1 MRALQRRKTE
11 DDCNKAYDDDN
22 VTDDDIIVKWSIF
35 KERCGSSDQE
45 QQRLPTKTRMKKKH
59 FGKNH
64 KGKERRARKN
74 HRRQEPINSSD
85 INCDLIMVVK
95 HIHEPHD

>member
-1 MRALQRRKTE
+1 MRALKRRKTE

-45 QQRLPTKTRMKKKH
+45 RHSLLTKTRMEKNTLEKTTKSKKGAQEKTTDA
-59 FGKNH
+59 KN
-64 KGKERRARKN
+64 
-74 HRRQEPINSSD
+74 Q
-85 INCDLIMVVK
+85 
-95 HIHEPHD
+95 

>member
-1 MRALQRRKTE
+1 MRALKRRKTE

-45 QQRLPTKTRMKKKH
+45 RHRLPTKTRME
-59 FGKNH
+59 KNSFEKTT
-64 KGKERRARKN
+64 KGKKGAQEKTTDAKN
-74 HRRQEPINSSD
+74 Q
-85 INCDLIMVVK
+85 
-95 HIHEPHD
+95 

>member
-22 VTDDDIIVKWSIF
+22 VTDNDIIVKWSIF

-45 QQRLPTKTRMKKKH
+45 RHSLLTKTRMEKNTLEKTTKSKK
-59 FGKNH
+59 G
-64 KGKERRARKN
+64 A
-74 HRRQEPINSSD
+74 QEKPQTPRTNK
-85 INCDLIMVVK
+85 LVR
-95 HIHEPHD
+95 HQLRPHHGGET